1 MCWRAGAAA
10 CLALTLAGCAVSM
23 PIASLSASRD
33 DATGAIPEAVL
44 VRQLDAEDW
53 RRARAAL
60 STALD
65 LQGNGLPVAWDN
77 PASGAKGSFTPSG
90 KAYSS
95 DARVCRAFAV
105 KLDRKGEEQSMRG
118 TACSAQGAD
127 WSITELKPA
136 QKTLM
141 AAS

>member
-1 MCWRAGAAA
+1 
-10 CLALTLAGCAVSM
+10 M
-23 PIASLSASRD
+23 PIGSLAVAKD
-33 DATGAIPEAVL
+33 DTTGAIPESAL
-44 VRQLDAEDW
+44 ARLLDAEDW

-60 STALD
+60 STSLD

-77 PASGAKGSFTPSG
+77 PASGAKGAFTPIG

-95 DARVCRAFAV
+95 DVRICRAFAV
-105 KLDRKGEEQSMRG
+105 TVDRKGDEQAMRG

-127 WSITELKPA
+127 WIITDIKSA
-136 QKTLM
+136 QKGLM